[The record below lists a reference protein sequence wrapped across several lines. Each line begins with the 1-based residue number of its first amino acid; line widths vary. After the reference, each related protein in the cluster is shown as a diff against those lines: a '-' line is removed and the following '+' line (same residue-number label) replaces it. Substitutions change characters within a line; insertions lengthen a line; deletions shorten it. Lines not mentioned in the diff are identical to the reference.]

1 MNLNR
6 LNLMDKSRHFGTK
19 WDEEPLRSRYLLYY
33 YGIKDKK
40 REGGTFFGRVMFLKK
55 AFIGETHF
63 SGKPYYSGV
72 AYFPGEAHF
81 TRESYFSKEAFIGET
96 YFWEEPYFSG

>member
-1 MNLNR
+1 MNLNH

-19 WDEEPLRSRYLLYY
+19 WDKETLRSRYVY
-33 YGIKDKK
+33 YGIKGKK

-55 AFIGETHF
+55 AFIGEIHF

-72 AYFPGEAHF
+72 AYFPGEANF
-81 TRESYFSKEAFIGET
+81 TGESYISKEAFIGKT
-96 YFWEEPYFSG
+96 NFWEEPYFSG